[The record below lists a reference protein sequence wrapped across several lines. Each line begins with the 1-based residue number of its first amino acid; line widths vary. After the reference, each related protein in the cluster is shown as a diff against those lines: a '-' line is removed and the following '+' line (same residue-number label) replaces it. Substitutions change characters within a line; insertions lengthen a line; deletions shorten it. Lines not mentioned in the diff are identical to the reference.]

1 MRIEIIVYIC
11 TMLNNLIITVMT
23 NERFTL
29 NARVLNQ
36 LQETLLTSKKHVEFL
51 AANAPEIRTSLE
63 SIAESLQTGVDILEN
78 QIVFNRDTRNK
89 FAKEVACKNQAYD
102 FIAAEKLI
110 GRFKTFCECYP
121 TNLYLGLTGVE
132 TLQDK

>member
-1 MRIEIIVYIC
+1 MKTTDLLYQ
-11 TMLNNLIITVMT
+11 NQK
-23 NERFTL
+23 
-29 NARVLNQ
+29 VLNV
-36 LQETLLTSKKHVEFL
+36 LQELLLQTKKHVDFL

-63 SIAESLQTGVDILEN
+63 SIAESLQTGVGILEN

-89 FAKEVACKNQAYD
+89 FAKEIACKNQAYD
-102 FIAAEKLI
+102 FIAVEKLV

-121 TNLYLGLTGVE
+121 INLYIGLTGVE